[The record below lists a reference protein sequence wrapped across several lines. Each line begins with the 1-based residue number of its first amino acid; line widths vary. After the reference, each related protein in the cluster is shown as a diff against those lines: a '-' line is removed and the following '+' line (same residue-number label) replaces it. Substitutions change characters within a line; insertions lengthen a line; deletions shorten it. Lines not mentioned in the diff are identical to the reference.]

1 MSEENLV
8 GRLVY
13 SKAGRDQGRPLLVIR
28 VIDNRLVLVVDGD
41 LRTVEKPK
49 IKNLRHLQTT
59 NRVASAIVEKM
70 ARGDPL
76 SNSEVRKAIED
87 LLYRDSGGGGL
98 EDG

>member
-41 LRTVEKPK
+41 LRTVE
-49 IKNLRHLQTT
+49 NLRLRT
-59 NRVASAIVEKM
+59 
-70 ARGDPL
+70 
-76 SNSEVRKAIED
+76 
-87 LLYRDSGGGGL
+87 
-98 EDG
+98 